1 MKTMSSFGGFFPKFA
16 LNLDTQNQGESEELV
31 CIKNIP
37 LAQSTK
43 TSSPAK
49 GRLRSGASTRS
60 LTSFPSQE
68 PLAKLEA
75 SSPEKSP
82 GHSVLLGLPGYR
94 PVTRSSLRL
103 QRTSSSS
110 LGQSTMKLGMCQ
122 DEPEQLDDWNRIAEL
137 QQRNQAR
144 PPHLKTSY
152 PL

>member
-1 MKTMSSFGGFFPKFA
+1 MYLWIFLSQKQA
-16 LNLDTQNQGESEELV
+16 ESEELV

-68 PLAKLEA
+68 TLAKLEA
-75 SSPEKSP
+75 SSPEKTP

-110 LGQSTMKLGMCQ
+110 LGVYGQGRHLDCWLGGSALPWGSQVLPGSPLTLPCFGFR
-122 DEPEQLDDWNRIAEL
+122 PEHHEAGHV
-137 QQRNQAR
+137 
-144 PPHLKTSY
+144 PG
-152 PL
+152 